1 MSTESYPPSGLSA
14 SVQKLPEWIQ
24 KGCGDSEY
32 ICEEKGA
39 TFSADSPPADCPD
52 LSKHNSFFSESMN
65 ADIWNKLK
73 DKKTKLGV
81 TLAHCI
87 KTGVDNPGNFVTN
100 LPLSPLKTLCTP
112 NWVIF
117 TLKSNSFFKVIQ

>member
-24 KGCGDSEY
+24 KGCGDKEY

-73 DKKTKLGV
+73 V
-81 TLAHCI
+81 MIRVVLAFLFFHCYMC
-87 KTGVDNPGNFVTN
+87 
-100 LPLSPLKTLCTP
+100 LSMPQP
-112 NWVIF
+112 PYF
-117 TLKSNSFFKVIQ
+117 HSFNSGLF

>member
-24 KGCGDSEY
+24 KGCGDKEY

-87 KTGVDNPGNFVTN
+87 KTGVDNPGMK
-100 LPLSPLKTLCTP
+100 SR
-112 NWVIF
+112 IF
-117 TLKSNSFFKVIQ
+117 TFFTPSETRVFPESRFRPSDC

>member
-24 KGCGDSEY
+24 KGCGDKEY

-87 KTGVDNPGNFVTN
+87 KTGVDNPGNYKI
-100 LPLSPLKTLCTP
+100 LPTP
-112 NWVIF
+112 PPQFHLAKYHLPPI
-117 TLKSNSFFKVIQ
+117 

>member
-87 KTGVDNPGNFVTN
+87 KTGVDNPGNIVTN
-100 LPLSPLKTLCTP
+100 LPLSPQL
-112 NWVIF
+112 VIF
-117 TLKSNSFFKVIQ
+117 TPQI

>member
-24 KGCGDSEY
+24 KGCGDKEY

-73 DKKTKLGV
+73 DKKPSLVSLWLTASKLV
-81 TLAHCI
+81 STILVI
-87 KTGVDNPGNFVTN
+87 SIYKT
-100 LPLSPLKTLCTP
+100 
-112 NWVIF
+112 
-117 TLKSNSFFKVIQ
+117 